1 MWVWMTSIRKA
12 TRMRLRLRLR
22 MRMKMRNVH
31 VN

>member
-22 MRMKMRNVH
+22 MRMKMRNAH